1 MAVKFT
7 ITADGKKAE
16 AALRKVAKEVDG
28 LGKVTKTTGK
38 ETEKLGKK
46 TTTATKGM
54 STGWLKVGAAMAGI
68 TIIGH
73 RLVRFF
79 GNAAEA
85 AGEQQAA
92 TERLRQ
98 SLANVGES
106 WDVHGE
112 RLQEAAT
119 DLQKLTG
126 AADEQ
131 TLASMALGVSLGVPV
146 EKLGDYSMA
155 LANAEAAGLPMETL
169 QRGLSAS
176 FEGSATALGRY
187 LPAVRS
193 LTEEQLRAGGAL
205 DLINERF
212 GDLAKSQSTTWLG
225 AVNRLK
231 GAWGDLVDEGFGRII
246 TDSPVVR
253 ATMIELALEMLD
265 LANDTTDAT
274 EAMSGAVG
282 EFAKGAIDVLE
293 ALVKSFN
300 FVSRGW
306 VALQNTIV
314 AHEKASNEVR
324 RAQLEDAL
332 SMNKGFLAAKQ
343 EELEQTDRTTARYQ
357 KLLEQMGPYH
367 DTINLLT
374 GQIAELTDE
383 ITDESRELAT
393 LQGDFSALQGTLDN
407 TTDRFIGIRE
417 RIAAT
422 AAAIG
427 QRGQP
432 GTLAGNL
439 GGVNDELD
447 ELGAE
452 RGQKTGLGKGPTSGK
467 LGDAFAAV
475 APEADTGLGDFESGF
490 TATADSVTT
499 DINRMG
505 EAFGTFI
512 GQLATADD
520 KQAALKSGAKS
531 MAIAAVQAI
540 GQVLTAQL
548 SATAASSA
556 ANITASAAQT
566 AAATPAAIVT
576 SIGDRGANVGIAA
589 AALAAGVAG
598 MTAII
603 GAIGD
608 RGIDAIPGGGR
619 MTVNKRGDELLLDPV
634 GTTKFH
640 ANMDAMDNLIRNAGG
655 GVLAG
660 MRGGTQQQAVQTNVT
675 VNMDGR
681 TIAEIVDVQMAQ
693 LARFGRSEFSQAA
706 LVTP

>member
-231 GAWGDLVDEGFGRII
+231 GAWGDLVEEGFGRII

-439 GGVNDELD
+439 GEA
-447 ELGAE
+447 GAAAKDI
-452 RGQKTGLGKGPTSGK
+452 GQETDSAASRLSKFTGEDDGK
-467 LGDAFAAV
+467 LGSVFAAD
-475 APEADTGLGDFESGF
+475 DTGLGDLESGF

-520 KQAALKSGAKS
+520 KQEALKTGAKS